1 MAGFNKVIL
10 IGNLTRNPE
19 LRYTPSG
26 TPVASLGLA
35 VSRRYKQGD
44 ELKEEVCFVDIVVFG
59 KQAEHCGQYLS
70 KGNGIIVDGRLQ
82 QRRWETEDGQK
93 RSKHEV
99 VAQTVTFMPKRGMAV
114 APMPAAAIPPRS
126 RRIRVMNT
134 KNRNNCEGDVMERE
148 RGGVVDGR
156 DGGGGGGFF
165 NAAGLAG
172 FVSIKA
178 RLISKM
184 SGCLRNFLTERGRIV
199 PRRISGQLH
208 EAPARIDD
216 GRQAGSAHRSHQL
229 CGRAIRNG
237 RWGWASYRDDD
248 GCAHTAAG

>member
-44 ELKEEVCFVDIVVFG
+44 DLKEEVCFVDIVVFG

-70 KGNGIIVDGRLQ
+70 KGNGVIVDGRLQ

-99 VAQTVTFMPKRGMAV
+99 VAQTITFLPKRG
-114 APMPAAAIPPRS
+114 
-126 RRIRVMNT
+126 
-134 KNRNNCEGDVMERE
+134 
-148 RGGVVDGR
+148 
-156 DGGGGGGFF
+156 DGGGAHAGGSDTSMQQEDP
-165 NAAGLAG
+165 NY
-172 FVSIKA
+172 
-178 RLISKM
+178 
-184 SGCLRNFLTERGRIV
+184 EYEE
-199 PRRISGQLH
+199 PQ
-208 EAPARIDD
+208 
-216 GRQAGSAHRSHQL
+216 
-229 CGRAIRNG
+229 
-237 RWGWASYRDDD
+237 
-248 GCAHTAAG
+248 

>member
-19 LRYTPSG
+19 LRYTPNG

-44 ELKEEVCFVDIVVFG
+44 DLKEEVCFVDIVVFG

-99 VAQTVTFMPKRGMAV
+99 VAQTVTFLPKRGEASG
-114 APMPAAAIPPRS
+114 A
-126 RRIRVMNT
+126 
-134 KNRNNCEGDVMERE
+134 
-148 RGGVVDGR
+148 
-156 DGGGGGGFF
+156 GGGGEA
-165 NAAGLAG
+165 NA
-172 FVSIKA
+172 
-178 RLISKM
+178 
-184 SGCLRNFLTERGRIV
+184 
-199 PRRISGQLH
+199 H
-208 EAPARIDD
+208 DD
-216 GRQAGSAHRSHQL
+216 P
-229 CGRAIRNG
+229 
-237 RWGWASYRDDD
+237 SYEYEEPQ
-248 GCAHTAAG
+248 